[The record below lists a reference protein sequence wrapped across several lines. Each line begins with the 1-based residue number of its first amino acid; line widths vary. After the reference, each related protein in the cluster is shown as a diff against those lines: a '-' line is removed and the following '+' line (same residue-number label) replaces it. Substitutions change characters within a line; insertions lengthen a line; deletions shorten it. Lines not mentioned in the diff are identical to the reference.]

1 MFDPQ
6 QHKSLHK
13 NYKRLMWFIGIFFV
27 FALVICGLLLMAGLS
42 PVLAGFIIICLAGV
56 FYLLFLFV
64 CAKIDKKKE
73 AKKEQEANRD
83 PFTH

>member
-1 MFDPQ
+1 MIDPQ

-13 NYKRLMWFIGIFFV
+13 NYKRLMWFIGLFFV
-27 FALVICGLLLMAGLS
+27 FALVICGLLLKAGLK
-42 PVLAGFIIICLAGV
+42 PVVCGVIIIALAGI

-64 CAKIDKKKE
+64 CAKLDKKKD
-73 AKKEQEANRD
+73 AKREQEKNRD